1 MEEGFFYFPLA
12 VRWEEHL
19 LGKRVFSVSRSQPSQ
34 SRHDHR
40 VRQVAEEHT
49 LFFTLRLSCLP
60 SLLFFGHHLCVVLSP
75 SEEIKR
81 GGKKERKKIL
91 LNTIFFSG
99 KNKNK
104 NIFTLPTG
112 WVICPGSFVVT
123 FKSFPAHL
131 LAFVTCFFQV
141 RVRTMS
147 S

>member
-1 MEEGFFYFPLA
+1 MEEGSFFLYFPLA

-81 GGKKERKKIL
+81 EGKRKERKKIL
-91 LNTIFFSG
+91 FLTPFFFPE
-99 KNKNK
+99 KKK
-104 NIFTLPTG
+104 KKKKIFTLPTG
-112 WVICPGSFVVT
+112 
-123 FKSFPAHL
+123 
-131 LAFVTCFFQV
+131 
-141 RVRTMS
+141 
-147 S
+147 